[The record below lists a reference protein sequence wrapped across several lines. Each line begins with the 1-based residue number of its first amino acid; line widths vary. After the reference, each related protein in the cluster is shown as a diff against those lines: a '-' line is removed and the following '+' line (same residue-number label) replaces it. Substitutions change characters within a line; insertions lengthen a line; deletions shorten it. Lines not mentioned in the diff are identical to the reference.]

1 MKKFINAPDDV
12 VREALAGVAAAHSGL
27 RVDVEN
33 QIVVRADAPRSG
45 KVGLISGGG
54 SGHEP
59 LHGGFV
65 GAGMLDAAAPGEV
78 FTSPVPDQILA
89 ATKAVDGGA
98 GVVHIVKNYT
108 GDVMNFQMA
117 AELAADDGV
126 TVETVLVDDDV
137 AVEDS
142 TWTAGRRGTGA
153 TLFVEKIAG
162 ALAEEGGSIADV
174 AAIGRRVNEASG
186 SFAVALTACT
196 TPSAGKP
203 GFDLPED
210 EMEVGVGIHGEP
222 GRRREKIQPAKQIA
236 ATAVESILA
245 AKPLA
250 AGDKAIVMVNG
261 LGGTPLLELYLLYGH
276 VAALLGEAGVEIAHN
291 LVGNYVTSLDM
302 AGMSVTILK
311 ADDEMIR
318 LWEAPVNT
326 PGLRWGA

>member
-1 MKKFINAPDDV
+1 
-12 VREALAGVAAAHSGL
+12 
-27 RVDVEN
+27 
-33 QIVVRADAPRSG
+33 
-45 KVGLISGGG
+45 
-54 SGHEP
+54 
-59 LHGGFV
+59 
-65 GAGMLDAAAPGEV
+65 MLDAACPGEV

-117 AELAADDGV
+117 AELAGDEGI

-162 ALAEEGGSIADV
+162 ALAEEGGSVADV
-174 AAIGRRVNEASG
+174 AAIGRRVNEAVG

-196 TPSAGKP
+196 TPAAGKP
-203 GFDLPED
+203 GFDLPDD

-222 GRRREKIQPAKQIA
+222 GRRREKLQPGQADRARPPSTRSSPPSRSTA
-236 ATAVESILA
+236 ATGRSSWSTGSA
-245 AKPLA
+245 ARRSSSCTCSTARSPRCST
-250 AGDKAIVMVNG
+250 
-261 LGGTPLLELYLLYGH
+261 TP
-276 VAALLGEAGVEIAHN
+276 ACEIARN

-302 AGMSVTILK
+302 AGMSVTVCK
-311 ADDEMIR
+311 ADDEMLR
-318 LWEAPVNT
+318 LWDAPVQHARPAVGRASETSWT
-326 PGLRWGA
+326 PPLARAWVAADRRGGRRSTPTT